1 MRIVAKVYHF
11 RHFSTAKSLTNNSF
25 CVGMNEESNL
35 PLLKHGQT
43 VLGLGSFVMTQ
54 EEWIARLKKIAQ
66 ESKCLTGDLL
76 VALDSLF
83 QSAMFTYQ
91 HPSLVQRY
99 GSAAPT
105 ILAEIQE
112 AQKRRALRDAERYLR
127 LKKYVEVSGKGDQII
142 GLTQTGRARALEICM
157 SKITKEL
164 PEKRYCVATF
174 DIPEDTRVTRW
185 QIRRRLRAIGFEQ
198 YQLSVWITKKD
209 ICDEMAEYIQLIGAE
224 KWVMIFRAEKKIGE

>member
-1 MRIVAKVYHF
+1 
-11 RHFSTAKSLTNNSF
+11 
-25 CVGMNEESNL
+25 
-35 PLLKHGQT
+35 
-43 VLGLGSFVMTQ
+43 MTQ